1 MIVRRDVLRLAAA
14 TAAARH
20 LPFSLTPEE
29 AAAKLDEPTP
39 FAPDPASTTRDPSGY
54 PLPGPADFAESMRM
68 AMNADAY
75 GWFTEGAPAEY
86 AAYRQ
91 ALQAVSD
98 AAPDLFPMEG
108 INALGR
114 LDDAVMNLC
123 MTSWNAGV
131 GVGAELEHV
140 RQAMLRAIAVCH
152 RCHGSGREKYVSP
165 YVTPDMQ
172 PSDPPGFCRTCA
184 GAGILPVK
192 AV

>member
-1 MIVRRDVLRLAAA
+1 MTTRRDVLNLVTA

-20 LPFSLTPEE
+20 LPFAITPQE
-29 AAAKLDEPTP
+29 AAATMDEPVP
-39 FAPDPASTTRDPSGY
+39 FAVDPAPPTLDPSGF
-54 PLPGPADFAESMRM
+54 PLPSPGEFAESMRRT
-68 AMNADAY
+68 MNADAY
-75 GWFTEGAPAEY
+75 GWFMEGAPVEY

-98 AAPDLFPMEG
+98 AAPDLLPMEG
-108 INALGR
+108 ANALGK

-140 RQAMLRAIAVCH
+140 RQAMLRPVAVCH

-165 YVTPDMQ
+165 MLTPEMQ
-172 PSDPPGFCRTCA
+172 PDDPPHLCRICDGVGT
-184 GAGILPVK
+184 LPVK